1 MKVFLLLKG
10 NGWDSIENKTIKCW
24 IEYIQYNIN
33 EIDNISNMTYYECE
47 AIDKLRRSRM
57 DDLQSYLDKALK
69 EVQLVEADDK
79 PNFTDYDIEAELCDL
94 IANTRNQ
101 LGITQKQLAEK
112 SGVSQ
117 ANISKIE
124 NGSYKPS
131 IPVLKRIADGLGK
144 RLVIEFADREEVL

>member
-1 MKVFLLLKG
+1 
-10 NGWDSIENKTIKCW
+10 
-24 IEYIQYNIN
+24 
-33 EIDNISNMTYYECE
+33 
-47 AIDKLRRSRM
+47 M
-57 DDLQSYLDKALK
+57 DDLQSYLDEALK
-69 EVQLVEADDK
+69 EVRLVEVDDK
-79 PNFTDYDIEAELCDL
+79 PIFSDYDIEAELCDL

-101 LGITQKQLAEK
+101 LSITQKQLAEK

-131 IPVLKRIADGLGK
+131 IQILKRIADGLGK

>member
-1 MKVFLLLKG
+1 
-10 NGWDSIENKTIKCW
+10 
-24 IEYIQYNIN
+24 
-33 EIDNISNMTYYECE
+33 
-47 AIDKLRRSRM
+47 M
-57 DDLQSYLDKALK
+57 DDLQSYLDRALK
-69 EVQLVEADDK
+69 EVKLVESDDK
-79 PNFTDYDIEAELCDL
+79 PNFVDYDIVAELCEL
-94 IANTRNQ
+94 IANTRTQ

-131 IPVLKRIADGLGK
+131 IPILKRIADGLGK

>member
-1 MKVFLLLKG
+1 M
-10 NGWDSIENKTIKCW
+10 N
-24 IEYIQYNIN
+24 
-33 EIDNISNMTYYECE
+33 
-47 AIDKLRRSRM
+47 
-57 DDLQSYLDKALK
+57 DLQSYLDKALK
-69 EVQLVEADDK
+69 EVQLVEADDRLS
-79 PNFTDYDIEAELCDL
+79 FEDYDIEVELCEM

-131 IPVLKRIADGLGK
+131 IAILKRIADGLGK
-144 RLVIEFADREEVL
+144 RLVIEFVDCEEVF

>member
-1 MKVFLLLKG
+1 
-10 NGWDSIENKTIKCW
+10 
-24 IEYIQYNIN
+24 
-33 EIDNISNMTYYECE
+33 
-47 AIDKLRRSRM
+47 M

-131 IPVLKRIADGLGK
+131 IPVLKRII
-144 RLVIEFADREEVL
+144 VS

>member
-1 MKVFLLLKG
+1 
-10 NGWDSIENKTIKCW
+10 
-24 IEYIQYNIN
+24 
-33 EIDNISNMTYYECE
+33 
-47 AIDKLRRSRM
+47 M

-124 NGSYKPS
+124 NGSCKPS
-131 IPVLKRIADGLGK
+131 IPILKRIADGLGK